1 MGLDGRRAPDPGAAQ
16 RKPLDGNGQHTRSR
30 SLEREHPGHSCGPL
44 VQMGRLCQLH
54 DALGRHVQS
63 AGQRVRRPVRNQPGG
78 RVKCIPNAGG
88 QSEVLRI
95 GEDQGKVR
103 CRQRRRTAGW
113 DRRLFCLKIRRARLL
128 RGVLGDSYHR
138 LAAEQQVSYEGIAQ
152 SGLGGVARLMSRSRD
167 RVACM
172 ALPVRSS
179 LKTYLS

>member
-1 MGLDGRRAPDPGAAQ
+1 MGLVGGRVLDAA
-16 RKPLDGNGQHTRSR
+16 RFVGKPLDGNGQHTRSR

-78 RVKCIPNAGG
+78 RIKCIPNTGD

-95 GEDQGKVR
+95 GEDHGKVY

-113 DRRLFCLKIRRARLL
+113 DRRLICLNLRRVRLL
-128 RGVLGDSYHR
+128 RGVLD
-138 LAAEQQVSYEGIAQ
+138 
-152 SGLGGVARLMSRSRD
+152 D
-167 RVACM
+167 
-172 ALPVRSS
+172 
-179 LKTYLS
+179 

>member
-1 MGLDGRRAPDPGAAQ
+1 MGLVGGRVPDQGVAQ
-16 RKPLDGNGQHTRSR
+16 LKPLDGNGQHTRSR
-30 SLEREHPGHSCGPL
+30 SCLCEILGHSAGL
-44 VQMGRLCQLH
+44 TVQIGVHRQLFETVY
-54 DALGRHVQS
+54 RHVQS

-95 GEDQGKVR
+95 GENQGKVR